1 MLKKLIVCTC
11 ICLSVLLTHAQS
23 FRTPQ
28 PSPIQTIRQDF
39 GVSSI
44 ELTYSRPGM
53 KGRKIFGDLVP
64 YGKVWRTGANSAT
77 YIKFNDDVV
86 IGGQP
91 LKSGEYALYTVPN
104 HDEWEIIINKGFN
117 KSGTEY
123 NKDEDVLHFMVKPV
137 KLDQPEE
144 TFTMQ
149 FANLK
154 PSSTELHI
162 IWEKT
167 AVSIPI

>member
-1 MLKKLIVCTC
+1 MLKPSIALI
-11 ICLSVLLTHAQS
+11 LFFLTVS
-23 FRTPQ
+23 FSYSQNLRTPQ
-28 PSPIQTIRQDF
+28 ASPTESIKQDF
-39 GVSSI
+39 GMSFI

-91 LKSGEYALYTVPN
+91 LKAGEYALYTVPN
-104 HDEWEIIINKGFN
+104 PDEWEVIINKGFN

-123 NKDEDVLHFMVKPV
+123 NKD
-137 KLDQPEE
+137 
-144 TFTMQ
+144 
-149 FANLK
+149 
-154 PSSTELHI
+154 
-162 IWEKT
+162 
-167 AVSIPI
+167 